1 MSQIDPK
8 ERLIFALDVSSRT
21 EAERYVKELEG
32 LVRFF
37 KVGII
42 LFTVAGPGIVSWLL
56 KKGNKVFLDLKF
68 FDIDETVRKAVQ
80 QVAGL
85 GVEFLTVHGE
95 ESVIK
100 AAVEGRGKSSLK
112 ILAVTL
118 LTSLD
123 SNSLKDSGFNI
134 PVSEFVLSR
143 AKKAAELGCDG
154 LISSGREVKLIR
166 QELKERLII
175 VTPGI
180 RPEGVGTDDH
190 KRWMTPGM
198 AIEQGSDYLVVGRPI
213 RDAKDPAQAAEGI
226 LEEMAQAFGRYRI
239 CRRLPLSARAVWGS
253 PGG

>member
-1 MSQIDPK
+1 MKRIDPK

-32 LVRFF
+32 TVQFF

-42 LFTVAGPGIVSWLL
+42 LFTTAGPGIVSWLL
-56 KKGNKVFLDLKF
+56 ERGKKVFLDLKF
-68 FDIDETVRKAVQ
+68 FDIEETVRKAVQ
-80 QVAGL
+80 QVAGM

-95 ESVIK
+95 TGVIK
-100 AAVEGRGKSSLK
+100 AAVEGRGKSNLK
-112 ILAVTL
+112 ILAVTF

-123 SNSLKDSGFNI
+123 SGSLKDSGFNV
-134 PVSEFVLSR
+134 PVSEFVLYR

-180 RPEGVGTDDH
+180 RPEGAGTDDH
-190 KRWMTPGM
+190 KRWVTPGV

-213 RDAKDPAQAAEGI
+213 RDARDPAQAAQNI
-226 LEEMAQAFGRYRI
+226 SDEMAQAFQKV
-239 CRRLPLSARAVWGS
+239 LSD
-253 PGG
+253 